1 MYNIGMNEKD
11 IDPELSGVYKI
22 LETIV
27 DCKILEHDRKK
38 QNKETQD
45 KPRGESKQEILE
57 RIKRNSSGL
66 VDRDECISQ
75 KTWIVGLY
83 GSSIIEG
90 GVSVSAL
97 PVDRLWTGQLH
108 FKSISCAADSIEN
121 NLNDWFRL
129 LS

>member
-1 MYNIGMNEKD
+1 MYNNGMNEKD

-22 LETIV
+22 LEAII
-27 DCKILEHDRKK
+27 DCKILEHDKK
-38 QNKETQD
+38 EQSKKAQD
-45 KPRGESKQEILE
+45 KSQKESKQDILE

-66 VDRDECISQ
+66 VDRDECVRQ

-83 GSSIIEG
+83 GSPTVEG
-90 GVSVSAL
+90 GVSVSVL

-108 FKSISCAADSIEN
+108 FKSILCAADSIEN

>member
-11 IDPELSGVYKI
+11 IDPELRGVYRI
-22 LETIV
+22 LETIIE
-27 DCKILEHDRKK
+27 CKILEHDKK
-38 QNKETQD
+38 EQLKKAQD
-45 KPRGESKQEILE
+45 KPRKESKQEILE

-66 VDRDECISQ
+66 VDRDECVRQ
-75 KTWIVGLY
+75 KTWIIGLY
-83 GSSIIEG
+83 GSPTIEG

-108 FKSISCAADSIEN
+108 FESIICAADSIEN
-121 NLNDWFRL
+121 NLNDWFRF

>member
-1 MYNIGMNEKD
+1 MNEKD
-11 IDPELSGVYKI
+11 IDPELSRVYKI

-27 DCKILEHDRKK
+27 DYKILERDKK
-38 QNKETQD
+38 EQCVKAQNKSQKE
-45 KPRGESKQEILE
+45 PKQEILE
-57 RIKRNSSGL
+57 RIRRNSSGL
-66 VDRDECISQ
+66 VDRDECIRQ

-83 GSSIIEG
+83 GSPTIEG

-97 PVDRLWTGQLH
+97 PVDRIWTGQLH
-108 FKSISCAADSIEN
+108 FESILCAADSIEN

>member
-11 IDPELSGVYKI
+11 IDPELRGVYKI

-27 DCKILEHDRKK
+27 DCKILEHDKK
-38 QNKETQD
+38 EQSKKAQD
-45 KPRGESKQEILE
+45 KARKESKQEILE

-66 VDRDECISQ
+66 VDRDECIHQ

-83 GSSIIEG
+83 GSPTIEG
-90 GVSVSAL
+90 GASVSAL
-97 PVDRLWTGQLH
+97 PVDRIWTGQLH
-108 FKSISCAADSIEN
+108 FESILCAADSIEN

>member
-1 MYNIGMNEKD
+1 MNEKD

-22 LETIV
+22 LEAII
-27 DCKILEHDRKK
+27 DCKILERDKK
-38 QNKETQD
+38 EQREKAQS
-45 KPRGESKQEILE
+45 KSQKESKREILE

-66 VDRDECISQ
+66 VDRGECVRQ

-83 GSSIIEG
+83 GSPTVEG

-108 FKSISCAADSIEN
+108 FKSILCAADSIEN

>member
-1 MYNIGMNEKD
+1 MDEKD

-22 LETIV
+22 LEAII
-27 DCKILEHDRKK
+27 DCKILERDKK
-38 QNKETQD
+38 EQREKAQS
-45 KPRGESKQEILE
+45 KSQKESKREILE

-66 VDRDECISQ
+66 VDRGECVRQ

-83 GSSIIEG
+83 GSPTVEG

-108 FKSISCAADSIEN
+108 FKSILCAADSIEN

>member
-1 MYNIGMNEKD
+1 MNEKD
-11 IDPELSGVYKI
+11 IDPELSSVYKI

-27 DCKILEHDRKK
+27 DCKILERNKK
-38 QNKETQD
+38 EQCAKEQS
-45 KPRGESKQEILE
+45 KSQKESKQEILE

-66 VDRDECISQ
+66 VDRDECIRQ
-75 KTWIVGLY
+75 KTWIIGLY
-83 GSSIIEG
+83 GSPTIEG

-108 FKSISCAADSIEN
+108 FESILCAADSIEN